1 MIPENP
7 FGYERGYPPIY
18 DITIISNN
26 EPAQPPRPW
35 PWDPLG
41 ERPDLEAII
50 HPDIPRSKIPLEPPL
65 PPSMYKIPS
74 FDEGEPEDTPGT
86 HHIKLPAQPKL
97 PSLPPAEARTL
108 H

>member
-1 MIPENP
+1 MIPDNP

-26 EPAQPPRPW
+26 EPAQPSRPW

-41 ERPDLEAII
+41 ESPNLEAII
-50 HPDIPRSKIPLEPPL
+50 HPDIPRNRRPPETPL
-65 PPSMYKIPS
+65 PPPLYKIPS
-74 FDEGEPEDTPGT
+74 CDEGAEDDSDEGNS
-86 HHIKLPAQPKL
+86 KVPAIPQFPK
-97 PSLPPAEARTL
+97 LPPAEARTL